1 MSHITIDTK
10 SICRIEYLIFK
21 AGFVSEINFEK
32 SLERLEEIASRLEEG
47 KLTLDDSLK
56 MFEEG
61 IKLAKVCE
69 SKLGEAEKRVEILK
83 NSDPEEIDILIESNK
98 KNLAPKS
105 NPVSKK
111 KVKEVVGNIEITE
124 DSADSDFLF

>member
-1 MSHITIDTK
+1 M
-10 SICRIEYLIFK
+10 
-21 AGFVSEINFEK
+21 SEINFEK